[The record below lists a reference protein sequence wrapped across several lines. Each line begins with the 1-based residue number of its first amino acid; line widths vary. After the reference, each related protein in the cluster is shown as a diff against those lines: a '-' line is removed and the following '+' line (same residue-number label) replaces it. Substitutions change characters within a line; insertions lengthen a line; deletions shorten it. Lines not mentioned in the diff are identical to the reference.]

1 MKSVVMY
8 TDGACRHNPGPGGW
22 GVWLSYEGHE
32 KSLRGGEK
40 DTTNNRMELTAVIEG
55 LRALK
60 QSCIVNVYTDSQ
72 YVQKGIKEWVH
83 TWQKRQRRAA
93 NGHPVKNQDLWQI
106 LLEEVARH
114 QIHWHWV
121 KAHAGDSHNEYVDQ
135 LARQA
140 IDE

>member
-83 TWQKRQRRAA
+83 TWQKRQWRAA

-114 QIHWHWV
+114 QIHWHDKCILDKRIIWMRAV
-121 KAHAGDSHNEYVDQ
+121 GIAHPFIN
-135 LARQA
+135 
-140 IDE
+140 